1 MASSI
6 SQHLSLENPNLNK
19 IQQSYFVSCSTMVDL
34 LGRSKRCP
42 FPMALQGRFFPQNL
56 LVKTMHFM
64 SPSAWKRSRSFWMQ
78 AKALEE
84 WSFSVC
90 FSCHCLKTLGHGMIW
105 THPVDSAYPGIKKQR
120 HRHNQHLTPTNYNQ
134 ITIWLFNIA
143 MENHGKSPFFSSV
156 NHLFRLGPSIFHGE
170 LLVITRG

>member
-6 SQHLSLENPNLNK
+6 SQHLSLENLNLNK
-19 IQQSYFVSCSTMVDL
+19 IQQPYFVSCSTMVDL
-34 LGRSKRCP
+34 LGRFRRCP
-42 FPMALQGRFFPQNL
+42 FPMALQGRFFGPQNL

-90 FSCHCLKTLGHGMIW
+90 FSCHCLKMLGHGMIW
-105 THPVDSAYPGIKKQR
+105 WSQEWGEADPPLGMKATKASTRRSGPPGRFGVSRDQEA
-120 HRHNQHLTPTNYNQ
+120 TP
-134 ITIWLFNIA
+134 
-143 MENHGKSPFFSSV
+143 SP
-156 NHLFRLGPSIFHGE
+156 
-170 LLVITRG
+170 